1 MLLCVCCLLTHSPHQ
16 LYKVIICVALLPS
29 TNIWCG
35 QNSKK
40 KKCLFFLAG
49 AFYLRRFHS
58 QTLWQH
64 PSLFLAFANLKI
76 QSICQTVT
84 EPTRLMTVGNTVGN
98 LQNKKHTI
106 HFTNIPQCLQL
117 FIPSI
122 THYKLLLRQFRH
134 DNHFQRL
141 LKHYTFHSRSCTW

>member
-35 QNSKK
+35 QNSKRRNAS
-40 KKCLFFLAG
+40 FFSQG
-49 AFYLRRFHS
+49 PFIWDVFTVRRSGSILLSFWLS
-58 QTLWQH
+58 Q
-64 PSLFLAFANLKI
+64 NLKI

-106 HFTNIPQCLQL
+106 HFTNIPQCLRL